1 MVKSSTFLAQ
11 NESLENPNSPDSDR
25 EVTSARGRPA
35 LNWTLQ
41 AWRAAGHQVTTAQK
55 GL

>member
-1 MVKSSTFLAQ
+1 MVKSSTSLAE
-11 NESLENPNSPDSDR
+11 NKSLENPNSPDSDR

-41 AWRAAGHQVTTAQK
+41 AWRAAGQQATMAQK